1 LSIKAFEEAQTKNAT
16 FRNQWANYPSQI
28 STMKRT
34 AQVIGIATLLLAF
47 AFIPSPKKI
56 VVIDVGHG
64 GNDSG
69 AQVGSALEK
78 EVVMSVARK
87 IQELNTNSNIEIIL
101 SRDQD
106 QFKSL
111 SERTQFINS
120 LNPDLVISLHA
131 GISNNPQ
138 LSGADIFISN
148 QNIKKNQSGALA
160 LNLLYSINS
169 EKVEIKKADFY
180 VLKNSLAPAALVE
193 LGFLSNDADRAYL
206 TSDAGQKEL
215 AQSILNAID
224 TESKE

>member
-1 LSIKAFEEAQTKNAT
+1 
-16 FRNQWANYPSQI
+16 
-28 STMKRT
+28 MKRT
-34 AQVIGIATLLLAF
+34 TQLLGIAILLIAF
-47 AFIPSPKKI
+47 AFTPTAKKI

-78 EVVMSVARK
+78 EVVMSIARK
-87 IQELNTNSNIEIIL
+87 IQELNTNTNIEIIL

-138 LSGADIFISN
+138 LSGTDIFISN

-160 LNLLYSINS
+160 LNLLYSING

-180 VLKNSLAPAALVE
+180 VLKNSFAPAALVE
-193 LGFLSNDADRAYL
+193 LGLLSNNEDRAYL
-206 TSDAGQKEL
+206 TSEAGQKEL

>member
-1 LSIKAFEEAQTKNAT
+1 
-16 FRNQWANYPSQI
+16 
-28 STMKRT
+28 MKRT
-34 AQVIGIATLLLAF
+34 TQLLGIAILSLAF
-47 AFIPSPKKI
+47 AFTPTAKKI

-64 GNDSG
+64 GNDPG

-78 EVVMSVARK
+78 EIVMSIARK
-87 IQELNTNSNIEIIL
+87 IQVLNTNTNIEIIL

-193 LGFLSNDADRAYL
+193 LGLLSNNEDRAYL
-206 TSDAGQKEL
+206 TSEAGQKEL

>member
-1 LSIKAFEEAQTKNAT
+1 
-16 FRNQWANYPSQI
+16 
-28 STMKRT
+28 MKRT
-34 AQVIGIATLLLAF
+34 TQLLGIAILLLAF
-47 AFIPSPKKI
+47 AFTPTAKKI

-64 GNDSG
+64 GNDPG

-78 EVVMSVARK
+78 EIVMSIARK
-87 IQELNTNSNIEIIL
+87 IQVLNTNTNIEIIL

-148 QNIKKNQSGALA
+148 QNIKKNQSGVLA
-160 LNLLYSINS
+160 LNLFYSINS

-193 LGFLSNDADRAYL
+193 LGLLSNNEDRAYL
-206 TSDAGQKEL
+206 TSEAGQKEL

>member
-1 LSIKAFEEAQTKNAT
+1 
-16 FRNQWANYPSQI
+16 
-28 STMKRT
+28 MKRT
-34 AQVIGIATLLLAF
+34 TQLLGIAILLLAF
-47 AFIPSPKKI
+47 AFTPTAKKI

-64 GNDSG
+64 GNDPG

-78 EVVMSVARK
+78 EVVMSIARK
-87 IQELNTNSNIEIIL
+87 IQELNTNTNIEITL

-138 LSGADIFISN
+138 LSGVNIFISN
-148 QNIKKNQSGALA
+148 QNMKKNQSGALA

-193 LGFLSNDADRAYL
+193 LGLLSNNEDRAYL
-206 TSDAGQKEL
+206 TSEAGQKEL

>member
-1 LSIKAFEEAQTKNAT
+1 
-16 FRNQWANYPSQI
+16 
-28 STMKRT
+28 MKRT
-34 AQVIGIATLLLAF
+34 TQLLGIAILLLAF
-47 AFIPSPKKI
+47 AFTPTAKKI

-64 GNDSG
+64 GNDPG

-78 EVVMSVARK
+78 EIVMSIARK
-87 IQELNTNSNIEIIL
+87 IQVLNTNTNIEIIL

-148 QNIKKNQSGALA
+148 QNI
-160 LNLLYSINS
+160 
-169 EKVEIKKADFY
+169 
-180 VLKNSLAPAALVE
+180 
-193 LGFLSNDADRAYL
+193 
-206 TSDAGQKEL
+206 
-215 AQSILNAID
+215 
-224 TESKE
+224 

>member
-1 LSIKAFEEAQTKNAT
+1 
-16 FRNQWANYPSQI
+16 
-28 STMKRT
+28 MKRT
-34 AQVIGIATLLLAF
+34 AQVLGIATLLLAF
-47 AFIPSPKKI
+47 AFTPTPKKI

-64 GNDSG
+64 GNDLG
-69 AQVGSALEK
+69 AQVGSVLEK
-78 EVVMSVARK
+78 EVVMSVASK

-111 SERTQFINS
+111 AERTQFINS

-131 GISNNPQ
+131 GISSNPQ
-138 LSGADIFISN
+138 LSGTDIFISN
-148 QNIKKNQSGALA
+148 QNIQKNQSGALA

-180 VLKNSLAPAALVE
+180 VLKNTLAPAALVE

-215 AQSILNAID
+215 AQFILNAID

>member
-1 LSIKAFEEAQTKNAT
+1 
-16 FRNQWANYPSQI
+16 
-28 STMKRT
+28 MKRT
-34 AQVIGIATLLLAF
+34 TQLLGIAILLIAF
-47 AFIPSPKKI
+47 AFTPTPKKI

-78 EVVMSVARK
+78 EVVMSVALK
-87 IQELNTNSNIEIIL
+87 VQELNTNSNIKIIL

-138 LSGADIFISN
+138 LSGTDIFISN

-193 LGFLSNDADRAYL
+193 LGLLSNNEDRTYL
-206 TSDAGQKEL
+206 TSEAGQKEL

>member
-1 LSIKAFEEAQTKNAT
+1 
-16 FRNQWANYPSQI
+16 
-28 STMKRT
+28 MKRT
-34 AQVIGIATLLLAF
+34 TQLLGIAILLLAF
-47 AFIPSPKKI
+47 AFTPTAKKI

-64 GNDSG
+64 GNDPG

-78 EVVMSVARK
+78 EIVMSIARK
-87 IQELNTNSNIEIIL
+87 IQVLNTNTNIEIIL

-148 QNIKKNQSGALA
+148 QNIKKNQSGVLA

-193 LGFLSNDADRAYL
+193 LGLLSNNEDRAYL
-206 TSDAGQKEL
+206 TSEAGQKEL

>member
-1 LSIKAFEEAQTKNAT
+1 MSI
-16 FRNQWANYPSQI
+16 
-28 STMKRT
+28 
-34 AQVIGIATLLLAF
+34 
-47 AFIPSPKKI
+47 
-56 VVIDVGHG
+56 
-64 GNDSG
+64 
-69 AQVGSALEK
+69 
-78 EVVMSVARK
+78 ARK
-87 IQELNTNSNIEIIL
+87 IQVLNTNTNIEIIL

-148 QNIKKNQSGALA
+148 QNIKKNQSGVLA
-160 LNLLYSINS
+160 LNLFYSINS

-193 LGFLSNDADRAYL
+193 LGLLSNNEDRAYL
-206 TSDAGQKEL
+206 TSEAGQKEL

>member
-1 LSIKAFEEAQTKNAT
+1 
-16 FRNQWANYPSQI
+16 
-28 STMKRT
+28 MKRT
-34 AQVIGIATLLLAF
+34 TQLLGIAILLLAF
-47 AFIPSPKKI
+47 AFTPTAKKI

-64 GNDSG
+64 GNDPG

-78 EVVMSVARK
+78 EIVMSIARK
-87 IQELNTNSNIEIIL
+87 IQVLNTNTNIEIIL

-111 SERTQFINS
+111 SEQTQFINS

-148 QNIKKNQSGALA
+148 QNIKKNQSGVLA

-193 LGFLSNDADRAYL
+193 LGLLSNNEDRAYL
-206 TSDAGQKEL
+206 TSEAGQKEL

>member
-1 LSIKAFEEAQTKNAT
+1 
-16 FRNQWANYPSQI
+16 
-28 STMKRT
+28 MKRT
-34 AQVIGIATLLLAF
+34 TQLLGIAILLIAF
-47 AFIPSPKKI
+47 AFTPTPKKI

-78 EVVMSVARK
+78 EVVMSVALK
-87 IQELNTNSNIEIIL
+87 VQELNTNSNIKIIL

-148 QNIKKNQSGALA
+148 QNIKKNQSGVLA

-193 LGFLSNDADRAYL
+193 LGLLSNNEDRAYL
-206 TSDAGQKEL
+206 TSEAGQKEL

>member
-1 LSIKAFEEAQTKNAT
+1 
-16 FRNQWANYPSQI
+16 
-28 STMKRT
+28 MKRT
-34 AQVIGIATLLLAF
+34 TQLLGIAILLLAF
-47 AFIPSPKKI
+47 AFTPTAKKI

-64 GNDSG
+64 GNDPG

-78 EVVMSVARK
+78 EIVMSIARK
-87 IQELNTNSNIEIIL
+87 IQVLNTNTNIEIIL

-138 LSGADIFISN
+138 LSGTDIFISN

-193 LGFLSNDADRAYL
+193 LGLLSNNEDRAYL
-206 TSDAGQKEL
+206 TSEAGQKEL

>member
-1 LSIKAFEEAQTKNAT
+1 
-16 FRNQWANYPSQI
+16 
-28 STMKRT
+28 MKRT
-34 AQVIGIATLLLAF
+34 TQLLGIAILLIAF
-47 AFIPSPKKI
+47 AFTPTPKKI

-78 EVVMSVARK
+78 EVVMSVALK
-87 IQELNTNSNIEIIL
+87 VQELNTNSNIKIIL

-148 QNIKKNQSGALA
+148 QNIKKNQSGVLA
-160 LNLLYSINS
+160 LNLFYSINS

-193 LGFLSNDADRAYL
+193 LGLLSNNEDRAYL
-206 TSDAGQKEL
+206 TSEAGQKEL

>member
-1 LSIKAFEEAQTKNAT
+1 
-16 FRNQWANYPSQI
+16 
-28 STMKRT
+28 MKRT
-34 AQVIGIATLLLAF
+34 TQLLGIAILLLAF
-47 AFIPSPKKI
+47 AFTPTAKKI

-64 GNDSG
+64 GNDPG

-78 EVVMSVARK
+78 EIVMSIARK
-87 IQELNTNSNIEIIL
+87 IQVLNTNTNIEIIL

-193 LGFLSNDADRAYL
+193 LGLLSNNEDRAYL
-206 TSDAGQKEL
+206 TSEAGQKEL

>member
-1 LSIKAFEEAQTKNAT
+1 
-16 FRNQWANYPSQI
+16 
-28 STMKRT
+28 MKRT
-34 AQVIGIATLLLAF
+34 AQVLGIATLLLAF
-47 AFIPSPKKI
+47 AFTPTPKKI

-64 GNDSG
+64 GNDLG
-69 AQVGSALEK
+69 AQVGSVLEK
-78 EVVMSVARK
+78 EVVMSVASK

-111 SERTQFINS
+111 AERTQFINS

-131 GISNNPQ
+131 GISSNPQ

-148 QNIKKNQSGALA
+148 QNIQKNQSGALA

-180 VLKNSLAPAALVE
+180 VLKNTLAPAALVE

-215 AQSILNAID
+215 AQFILNAID

>member
-1 LSIKAFEEAQTKNAT
+1 
-16 FRNQWANYPSQI
+16 
-28 STMKRT
+28 MKRT
-34 AQVIGIATLLLAF
+34 TQLLGIAILLLAF
-47 AFIPSPKKI
+47 AFTPTAKKI

-64 GNDSG
+64 GNDPG

-78 EVVMSVARK
+78 EIVMSIARK
-87 IQELNTNSNIEIIL
+87 IQVLNTNTNIEIIL

-131 GISNNPQ
+131 GISTNPQ

-148 QNIKKNQSGALA
+148 QNIKKNQSGVLA

-193 LGFLSNDADRAYL
+193 LGLLSNNEDRAYL
-206 TSDAGQKEL
+206 TSEAGQKEL

>member
-1 LSIKAFEEAQTKNAT
+1 
-16 FRNQWANYPSQI
+16 
-28 STMKRT
+28 MKRT
-34 AQVIGIATLLLAF
+34 TQLLGIAILLIAF
-47 AFIPSPKKI
+47 AFTPTPKKI

-64 GNDSG
+64 GNDPG

-78 EVVMSVARK
+78 EIVMSIARK
-87 IQELNTNSNIEIIL
+87 IQVLNTNTNIEIIL

-148 QNIKKNQSGALA
+148 QNIKKNQSGVLA
-160 LNLLYSINS
+160 LNLFYSINS

-193 LGFLSNDADRAYL
+193 LGLLSNNEDRAYL
-206 TSDAGQKEL
+206 TSEAGQKEL

>member
-1 LSIKAFEEAQTKNAT
+1 
-16 FRNQWANYPSQI
+16 
-28 STMKRT
+28 MKRT
-34 AQVIGIATLLLAF
+34 TQLLGIAILLIAF
-47 AFIPSPKKI
+47 AFTPTPKKI

-78 EVVMSVARK
+78 EIVMSIARK
-87 IQELNTNSNIEIIL
+87 IQVLNTNTNIEIIL

-148 QNIKKNQSGALA
+148 QNIKKNQSGVLA
-160 LNLLYSINS
+160 LNLFYSINS

-193 LGFLSNDADRAYL
+193 LGLLSNNEDRAYL
-206 TSDAGQKEL
+206 TSEAGQKEL

>member
-1 LSIKAFEEAQTKNAT
+1 
-16 FRNQWANYPSQI
+16 
-28 STMKRT
+28 MKRT
-34 AQVIGIATLLLAF
+34 TQLLGIAILLLTF
-47 AFIPSPKKI
+47 AFTPTAKKI

-64 GNDSG
+64 GNDPG

-78 EVVMSVARK
+78 EIVMSIARK
-87 IQELNTNSNIEIIL
+87 IQVLNTNTNIEIIL

-111 SERTQFINS
+111 SEQTQFINS

-148 QNIKKNQSGALA
+148 QNIKKNQSGVLA

-193 LGFLSNDADRAYL
+193 LGLLSNNEDRAYL
-206 TSDAGQKEL
+206 TSEAGQKEL

>member
-1 LSIKAFEEAQTKNAT
+1 
-16 FRNQWANYPSQI
+16 
-28 STMKRT
+28 MKRT
-34 AQVIGIATLLLAF
+34 TQLLGIAILLIAF
-47 AFIPSPKKI
+47 ASTPTPKKI

-78 EVVMSVARK
+78 EVVMSVALK
-87 IQELNTNSNIEIIL
+87 VQELNTNSNIKIIL

-148 QNIKKNQSGALA
+148 QNIKKNQSGVLA

-193 LGFLSNDADRAYL
+193 LGLLSNNEDRAYL
-206 TSDAGQKEL
+206 TSEAGQKEL

>member
-1 LSIKAFEEAQTKNAT
+1 
-16 FRNQWANYPSQI
+16 
-28 STMKRT
+28 MKRT
-34 AQVIGIATLLLAF
+34 TQLLGIAILLIAF
-47 AFIPSPKKI
+47 AFTPTAKKI

-78 EVVMSVARK
+78 EVVMSIARK
-87 IQELNTNSNIEIIL
+87 IQELNTNTNIEIIL

-138 LSGADIFISN
+138 LSGTDIFISN

-180 VLKNSLAPAALVE
+180 VLKNSFAPAALVE
-193 LGFLSNDADRAYL
+193 LGLLSNYEDRAYL
-206 TSDAGQKEL
+206 TSEAGQKEL